1 MAFGLHNM
9 PNWDIGICQPIMGY
23 AFQIDVDTTFLDKY
37 SSKQAVSCRVS
48 WSSIFQ
54 CKNNAMIIG

>member
-1 MAFGLHNM
+1 MAFGLHNLTTIDY
-9 PNWDIGICQPIMGY
+9 WIEVELGY